1 LRKFYEELKKIEDF
15 DSFDRSKLLD
25 YIHRQKFEASALTG
39 IDAKFWIELDYLI
52 YLTMQCTSNDSN
64 EKRNFFINSVIPFIR
79 SKISEID
86 KVLKQLPEK
95 EFYYLKK
102 DLRLFKHI
110 FSHTSN
116 LIGKKLDYFLPS
128 AIFSSAMETMTVLYP
143 LCEKSCDLGLV
154 VRSNYT
160 ILLTRYVANDF
171 SSKIVEIIDYF
182 IWFLAVSHIASADDA
197 RRFRDQIVIKLSD
210 FIEADSDFT
219 NDDECS
225 SKTFVLEL
233 HEVLTEINI
242 KNSIRSLLDK
252 IMTEKTSIGECLK
265 TISSIFL
272 DVEKIPGQTYILR
285 DLRIAA
291 GLSASVINNMKS
303 GNNRA
308 LLEDIYLAKALKP
321 YFMQVSRYML
331 DPAGDIEMCRLFE
344 IMSYLEE
351 TFPSFVMHNDI
362 IPLLEKSLACFESIV
377 SRNPDIDTKESAE
390 LFIAKAK
397 QIYAGKF

>member
-1 LRKFYEELKKIEDF
+1 MRKFYEELKNIEDF
-15 DSFDRSKLLD
+15 DSFDRSQLLD
-25 YIHRQKFEASALTG
+25 YIHRQKFESSAVTG
-39 IDAKFWIELDYLI
+39 VDAKFWIELDYLI

-86 KVLKQLPEK
+86 RVLKQLPEK

-116 LIGKKLDYFLPS
+116 LVGKKLNYFLPS
-128 AIFSSAMETMTVLYP
+128 AIFSSALETMTVLYP

-182 IWFLAVSHIASADDA
+182 IWFLAVSPIASAEDV
-197 RRFRDQIVIKLSD
+197 RHFRDQIVMKLSD

-252 IMTEKTSIGECLK
+252 ILTEKTSIGECLK

-291 GLSASVINNMKS
+291 GLSESVIGNMKS

-308 LLEDIYLAKALKP
+308 LLEDIYLAKTLKP

>member
-1 LRKFYEELKKIEDF
+1 MRKFYEELKKIEDF
-15 DSFDRSKLLD
+15 DSFDRSRLLD

-64 EKRNFFINSVIPFIR
+64 EKRNFFINSVIPYTR

-86 KVLKQLPEK
+86 RILKQLPEK

-128 AIFSSAMETMTVLYP
+128 AIFSSAMDTMTVLYP
-143 LCEKSCDLGLV
+143 MCEKSCDFGMI
-154 VRSNYT
+154 VRHNYT

-182 IWFLAVSHIASADDA
+182 IWFLAVSPIASESDI
-197 RRFRDQIVIKLSD
+197 RHFREQIVQKLSD
-210 FIEADSDFT
+210 FIEADSNFAVS
-219 NDDECS
+219 DECS

-252 IMTEKTSIGECLK
+252 ILTEKTSIGECLK

-285 DLRIAA
+285 DLKIATDM
-291 GLSASVINNMKS
+291 ASSVVNNMKS

-362 IPLLEKSLACFESIV
+362 IPVLEKSIACFEPVV
-377 SRNPDIDTKESAE
+377 SKNQNIDIKESAE
-390 LFIAKAK
+390 LFKAKAK